1 MEATDFLDVILLLL
15 VLAKAM
21 PLPVDPAP
29 IAATIL
35 PIAVVKKQALAK
47 PIAGFLKQTEPAR
60 QTKTDNK
67 KAKKPN

>member
-29 IAATIL
+29 IDATIL
-35 PIAVVKKQALAK
+35 PIAVVKWQE
-47 PIAGFLKQTEPAR
+47 PIGCIVDNPKLTAPAFV
-60 QTKTDNK
+60 TI
-67 KAKKPN
+67 